1 MTNMIIINNEEYY
14 NHPFIYNYLANK
26 NGDIYSLKSKKI
38 LSKNRNNGKGYLIF
52 SYYDTKLK
60 KNKKLLLSSFY
71 LRSI

>member
-52 SYYDTKLK
+52 SYYDIKLK
-60 KNKKLLLSSFY
+60 KTKNHY
-71 LRSI
+71 